1 MRFASVKGVASMCK
15 QTIAKLI
22 WSCDFALYY
31 RKQRSV
37 KWISTWRI

>member
-1 MRFASVKGVASMCK
+1 MMHLVSVKGVASMYK
-15 QTIAKLI
+15 QTIEKLI

-37 KWISTWRI
+37 K